1 VESFVRILLIALGGA
16 AGTLARYG
24 TGTLLRPLMERSP
37 FPYATLAV
45 NLLGCFVM
53 GVLQG
58 LFVARW
64 VPDPKIRLAMTVGF
78 LGGYTTFSSYGWE
91 TSAFLQD
98 GQWKAAA
105 INIAANNLIGIPL
118 VLLGYALTTVRG

>member
-1 VESFVRILLIALGGA
+1 METFLRLVVIAIGGA

-53 GVLQG
+53 GVLRTSA
-58 LFVARW
+58 VAHWPWRW
-64 VPDPKIRLAMTVGF
+64 VLA
-78 LGGYTTFSSYGWE
+78 L
-91 TSAFLQD
+91 
-98 GQWKAAA
+98 AAKVTPA
-105 INIAANNLIGIPL
+105 RMR
-118 VLLGYALTTVRG
+118 T